1 MSSLK
6 YCYGY
11 LLLFTALFYK
21 AISIHSMSLSQTLP
35 EYSFQTDNLPKFL
48 FFKVKLKNIQFYIYI
63 NIQGQV
69 LCLHVQNNVR
79 ACDDMFRLFQEEEL
93 LFTVFKQWI
102 TSPRPHIPSLGERTQ
117 KGREVKF
124 ELLSLFPQ
132 LVEQVDQLLT
142 DYEIKDGHVILQ
154 LNSVSST
161 SHHFSFIITI

>member
-69 LCLHVQNNVR
+69 LCLHVQNSVR
-79 ACDDMFRLFQEEEL
+79 ACDDMFKRRSCSSLSL
-93 LFTVFKQWI
+93 SSGLH
-102 TSPRPHIPSLGERTQ
+102 PHGLTFHHWVNALKQ
-117 KGREVKF
+117 KGH
-124 ELLSLFPQ
+124 ELNLSSSLCSLSLWNRWIN
-132 LVEQVDQLLT
+132 
-142 DYEIKDGHVILQ
+142 Y
-154 LNSVSST
+154 
-161 SHHFSFIITI
+161 